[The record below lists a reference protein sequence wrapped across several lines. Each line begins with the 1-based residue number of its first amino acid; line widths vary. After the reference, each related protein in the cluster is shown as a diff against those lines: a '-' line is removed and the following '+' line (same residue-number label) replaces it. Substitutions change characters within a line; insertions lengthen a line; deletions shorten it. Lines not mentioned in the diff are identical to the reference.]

1 MLSNLIIPVL
11 NRYDLLQRMLNSVD
25 EYVEH
30 LLIIDNGGMADSLK
44 FPETV
49 NHVHF
54 LQLPS
59 NLGVAASW
67 NLGIKLFP
75 HHERWFFASNDM
87 VFHPGGMRTLAEAAR
102 NEITLCNSFP
112 GWQTFAV
119 GDIVV
124 NEIGLFDEG
133 LYPAY
138 FEDNDYHRRAVNAG
152 FTVRGLDIANSHDN
166 SSTINSDMDL
176 MGKNSIT
183 FAYNAHYYQGK
194 VDSGDYSQGGWQLHR
209 RREAAWDKPR

>member
-11 NRYDLLQRMLNSVD
+11 NRYDLLQRMLDSVD
-25 EYVEH
+25 EHVEH
-30 LLIIDNGGMADSLK
+30 LLIIDNGGAATSLM
-44 FPETV
+44 FPKTV
-49 NHVHF
+49 EHVHF
-54 LQLPS
+54 LQMPS

-87 VFHPGGMRTLAEAAR
+87 MFHPGGMKTLAQAAR
-102 NEITLCNSFP
+102 NEITLCSDFP

-119 GDIVV
+119 GDLVV
-124 NEIGLFDEG
+124 NEIGLFDEA

-152 FTVRGLDIANSHDN
+152 FTVRSLDILNAHNN
-166 SSTINSDMDL
+166 SSTINSDMNL

-194 VDSGDYSQGGWQLHR
+194 VDSADFTEGGWKLHR